1 MRLSSLVSVITT
13 VFIATLVIATVLF
26 LSDTALAQHSSGGGG
41 GGGGASSG
49 GGHSGGGFSGGAG
62 SSRGS
67 GGSSS
72 SSSTSS
78 SSRSSSSSS
87 SSGRN
92 SSSNAAGSAR
102 SSSGRSSSERL
113 FPAPSLSGRSPEEL
127 RTGLNIRAELLHP
140 ADEKLD
146 AQPEKK
152 GFFSFLH
159 HKKIETPVSNN
170 PQFHC
175 KKGEKCAPT
184 CSSGRSW
191 NGFGCAA
198 QYNPNLWFSSCQI
211 LADELAQVR
220 TNTRGNASQQLRY
233 RQLRDAYQECLERH
247 RVVPFAFSSL
257 NELSL
262 FGTP

>member
-1 MRLSSLVSVITT
+1 MRLSSLVSVMTT
-13 VFIATLVIATVLF
+13 VFIATLVMATVLF
-26 LSDTALAQHSSGGGG
+26 FSDTAFAQHSSGG

-67 GGSSS
+67 GVSS
-72 SSSTSS
+72 SS

-87 SSGRN
+87 SSSGRN
-92 SSSNAAGSAR
+92 HSGNAVGSS
-102 SSSGRSSSERL
+102 RSSSERSSPERF
-113 FPAPSLSGRSPEEL
+113 FPEPSLSGRSPEEL

-140 ADEKLD
+140 TNEKLD
-146 AQPEKK
+146 EQPEKK

-159 HKKIETPVSNN
+159 HKKIETPVSNM

-184 CSSGRSW
+184 CSTGRSW
-191 NGFGCAA
+191 NGFGCAV
-198 QYNPNLWFSSCQI
+198 QYNPNLWFNSCEI
-211 LADELAQVR
+211 LAEALAQ
-220 TNTRGNASQQLRY
+220 TRVTMRGRGAAEQLHY
-233 RQLRDAYQECLERH
+233 GQLLHAYQECLARH
-247 RVVPFAFSSL
+247 RVIPFAFSAF
-257 NELSL
+257 NELSF